1 MPAPIP
7 ASGATTPPGRSD
19 RAAGWVSAAIL
30 AAGTLA
36 VYWRT
41 FSAPLLFDDLDSV
54 ANNPS
59 IRRLWPIW
67 PMLAPP
73 SGAGVQ
79 GRPLLNFSYALN
91 YACGGTSVF
100 GYHVANLLIHLLAG
114 WTLFLLVRR
123 TLRQPALA
131 GRFASSAN
139 ALALAISALWTWHP
153 VQTESVTYLSQ
164 RAESL
169 MGLLYLQTLYCF
181 LRGAQSADRRWRRIW
196 WSFSFLACL
205 AGVATKEVIVTAP
218 LLALLY
224 DRTFLAGSF
233 GAAWRRR
240 RAIYLSL
247 VATWIPL
254 GWSLL
259 GQPRPGFGFSK
270 GFPWWAY
277 GLTEC
282 RVVVQYLRL
291 SFWPRPLVFDYG
303 LLTAESFS
311 QIWPYAAALAALL
324 AATGAAL
331 RRSPPLGFAAAWFF
345 LILAPTSSIVP
356 VAFQPMAENRLYLPL
371 AGVVAGTVLGTFAL
385 AGRRCLPVFALLAVG
400 LGLAA
405 ARRNEVY
412 SSALALWTDTVEKNP
427 SDLRARADL
436 GEILRQ
442 TPGRLKDAIAQDETA
457 LRLKPDFAEGHNN
470 LGNAWAA
477 LPGRLDDAIAEFE
490 TAVRLKP
497 DFAEAH
503 YNLANAWLAQPG
515 RREDAIAQY
524 QEALRL
530 KPDFAEAHNN
540 LGNAWFDAPNLRA
553 AAIAEYEA
561 ALRAKP
567 DYPEAHYNLGN
578 AWIDLPGRLPEAI
591 AQYEEALR
599 LKPDYFEAHNNL
611 GEAWARTPGR
621 LPEAI
626 AEFEA
631 TLRLKPDLAEAH
643 CNLGKALARI
653 SRASAAIRELRLA
666 VELKPDFPEA
676 RMELQRM
683 TTAPAP

>member
-1 MPAPIP
+1 
-7 ASGATTPPGRSD
+7 
-19 RAAGWVSAAIL
+19 
-30 AAGTLA
+30 
-36 VYWRT
+36 VYRRT
-41 FSAPLLFDDLDSV
+41 FSVPLLFDDLDSI
-54 ANNPS
+54 ANNLS
-59 IRRLWPIW
+59 IRSLWPIW
-67 PMLAPP
+67 PVLAPP
-73 SGAGVQ
+73 PGAGVQ
-79 GRPLLNFSYALN
+79 GRPLLNLSYALN
-91 YACGGTSVF
+91 YAGGGVSVF
-100 GYHVANLLIHLLAG
+100 GYHLANLLIHLLAG

-131 GRFASSAN
+131 GRFAGSAN
-139 ALALAISALWTWHP
+139 PLALAISAIWTWHP

-169 MGLLYLQTLYCF
+169 MGLLYLLTLYCF
-181 LRGAQSADRRWRRIW
+181 VRGAQAADRRRLRLW
-196 WSFSFLACL
+196 WTFSFLACL

-218 LLALLY
+218 LVALLY
-224 DRTFLAGSF
+224 DRTFLTGSF
-233 GAAWRRR
+233 NAAWRRH
-240 RAIYLSL
+240 RAVYLAL
-247 VATWIPL
+247 AATWIPL
-254 GWSLL
+254 GCSLL

-291 SFWPRPLVFDYG
+291 SFWPRPLIFDYG

-311 QIWPYAAALAALL
+311 QVWPYAAALAALL
-324 AATGAAL
+324 AATGVAL
-331 RRSPPLGFAAAWFF
+331 RRSPALGFAASWFF

-371 AGVVAGTVLGTFAL
+371 AGVVAGTVLAAFAL

-405 ARRNEVY
+405 ARRNNVY

-442 TPGRLKDAIAQDETA
+442 TPGRLQDAIAQDEAA

-470 LGNAWAA
+470 LGNAWVGI
-477 LPGRLDDAIAEFE
+477 PGRLDDAIAEFE
-490 TAVRLKP
+490 EAVRLKP

-503 YNLANAWLAQPG
+503 YNLANAWSAQPG
-515 RREDAIAQY
+515 RREDAVAQY

-540 LGNAWFDAPNLRA
+540 LGNVWFNVAGRRD
-553 AAIAEYEA
+553 AAIAEYQA

-567 DYPEAHYNLGN
+567 NYPEAHYNLGN
-578 AWIDLPGRLPEAI
+578 AWIDLPGKLPEAI

-599 LKPDYFEAHNNL
+599 LKPDYFEALNNL
-611 GEAWARTPGR
+611 GEASARTPGR
-621 LPEAI
+621 MNEAI
-626 AEFEA
+626 AEFEE

-643 CNLGKALARI
+643 CNLGKAFARTGRT
-653 SRASAAIRELRLA
+653 SDAIRELRLA

-676 RMELQRM
+676 RMELQRV
-683 TTAPAP
+683 TTPSAR